1 MIDDEGVERL
11 LRINERLFELC
22 SWLNDRNDV
31 ETASRLIPIVDE
43 LTRILVTASKI
54 Q

>member
-1 MIDDEGVERL
+1 MIDDDAVQRL

-22 SWLNDRNDV
+22 NWLNEKNDLQ
-31 ETASRLIPIVDE
+31 TASRLIPIVDE
-43 LTRILVTASKI
+43 LTRVLVTVTDN

>member
-1 MIDDEGVERL
+1 MINEDDVERL

-22 SWLNDRNDV
+22 NWLNERNDV
-31 ETASRLIPIVDE
+31 DTASRLIPIVDE
-43 LTRILVTASKI
+43 LTRILVKATET

>member
-22 SWLNDRNDV
+22 KSLNDRNDV

-43 LTRILVTASKI
+43 LTRVLITVTDSH
-54 Q
+54 